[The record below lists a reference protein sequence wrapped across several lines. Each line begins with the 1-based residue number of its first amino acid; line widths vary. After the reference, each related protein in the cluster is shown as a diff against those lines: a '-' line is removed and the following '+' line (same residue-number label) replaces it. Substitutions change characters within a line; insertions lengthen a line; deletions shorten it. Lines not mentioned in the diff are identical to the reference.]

1 MKKKLQNFWYYY
13 KVPAIIALIVLA
25 AGIYLLLQHRSVESD
40 YHAAIVS
47 PQSPSADQL
56 ERIQKALEGIGQD
69 QNGDGSVVVTLRVF
83 RFAIGENGQGMN
95 EAAALDADLVGNQS
109 GLFFVNDP
117 EKFEKSTNEI
127 GKAADAVPVSGILL
141 FSDCGIDDLYFL
153 VRSGADQRYIEMRS
167 ALTEKNIEDKR

>member
-25 AGIYLLLQHRSVESD
+25 AGIYLFLLQHRSVESD

-47 PQSPSADQL
+47 PKSPSADQL
-56 ERIQKALEGIGQD
+56 ERIQKVLEGIGQD

-83 RFAIGENGQGMN
+83 RFAIGEDGQGMN

-117 EKFEKSTNEI
+117 EKFEKSTNGI
-127 GKAADAVPVSGILL
+127 GKAADAVPVSGLPLL
-141 FSDCGIDDLYFL
+141 SGCGIDDLYFL

-167 ALTEKNIEDKR
+167 ALTE

>member
-1 MKKKLQNFWYYY
+1 MKKKVQNFWYYY
-13 KVPAIIALIVLA
+13 KVPAIIVLIVLA
-25 AGIYLLLQHRSVESD
+25 AGIYLFLLQHRSVESD

-47 PQSPSADQL
+47 PKSPSADQL

-83 RFAIGENGQGMN
+83 RFAIGEDGQGMN

-109 GLFFVNDP
+109 GMFLVNDP
-117 EKFEKSTNEI
+117 EKFEKSTNGI
-127 GKAADAVPVSGILL
+127 GKAADAVPVSGIPL
-141 FSDCGIDDLYFL
+141 FSGCGIDDLYFL

-167 ALTEKNIEDKR
+167 ALTE

>member
-13 KVPAIIALIVLA
+13 KVPAIIALIVMA
-25 AGIYLLLQHRSVESD
+25 AGIYLFLLQHRSVESD

-83 RFAIGENGQGMN
+83 RFAIGEDGQGIN

-117 EKFEKSTNEI
+117 EKFEKSTNGI
-127 GKAADAVPVSGILL
+127 GKAADAVPVSGIPL
-141 FSDCGIDDLYFL
+141 FSGCGIDDLYFL
-153 VRSGADQRYIEMRS
+153 VRSGADQRYIEMHS
-167 ALTEKNIEDKR
+167 ALTE